1 MIKSTFAVERF
12 CLFQQVKSYA
22 VNWMYSSQLVV
33 KNSTKQ
39 AGSRKIHLIISIV
52 EIAVIS
58 IKFGPEFFCF
68 WGLAIKGF
76 VIGLVLRNRAPKQ
89 GVTSV
94 VWVSTF
100 SWFVFKSALV
110 VLAAE

>member
-22 VNWMYSSQLVV
+22 VNWMYSSQFVI

-39 AGSRKIHLIISIV
+39 TASLKIHFIIAIV

-58 IKFGPEFFCF
+58 IKFSPEFFRF
-68 WGLAIKGF
+68 WGLAVKGF
-76 VIGLVLRNRAPKQ
+76 VVGLVLRN
-89 GVTSV
+89 
-94 VWVSTF
+94 
-100 SWFVFKSALV
+100 
-110 VLAAE
+110 

>member
-1 MIKSTFAVERF
+1 
-12 CLFQQVKSYA
+12 
-22 VNWMYSSQLVV
+22 MYSSQFVI

-39 AGSRKIHLIISIV
+39 AGSRKIHLIIAIM

-58 IKFGPEFFCF
+58 IKFSPEFFRF
-68 WGLAIKGF
+68 WCLVVKGF
-76 VIGLVLRNRAPKQ
+76 VVRLVLRNWAPKQ

-94 VWVSTF
+94 VWVSAL
-100 SWFVFKSALV
+100 SRFVFKSTLV

>member
-22 VNWMYSSQLVV
+22 VNWMYSSQFVI

-39 AGSRKIHLIISIV
+39 AGSRKIHLIIAIM

-58 IKFGPEFFCF
+58 IKFSPEFFRF
-68 WGLAIKGF
+68 WGLAVKAF
-76 VIGLVLRNRAPKQ
+76 VVGLVLRKWAPKQ

-94 VWVSTF
+94 VWVSAL
-100 SWFVFKSALV
+100 SWFVFKSTLV